1 MIIGVLNMAGIDR
14 ELAAELALSCNIMAR
29 EGHSDLTLGHV
40 SARLEGQEYL
50 HMSPYGLG
58 LEEVRGEDV
67 VLIDLEG
74 NQLAGERRRRTE
86 YPIHT
91 EIYKSR
97 PEINCVVHTHPLYAT
112 ILGATDG
119 RLHPI
124 SHEGSLF
131 IDLPFFKD
139 TTELIRFPAQGQA
152 VAKCLGQ
159 ARAVLLQNHGIVVVG
174 KNVKEATVYAI
185 VLEKAAKMELLARQI
200 GLIFWSSEEE
210 SLHKVE
216 QIYHSRGIQIFWD
229 YFARR
234 VQSQQ
239 IHDDDKER

>member
-1 MIIGVLNMAGIDR
+1 MVEINP
-14 ELAAELALSCNIMAR
+14 ELAAELALSCNILAR

-40 SARLEGQEYL
+40 SARLEGQKYL
-50 HMSPYGLG
+50 YMSPYGLG
-58 LEEVRGEDV
+58 LEEVQGEDII
-67 VLIDLEG
+67 LIDLEG

-97 PEINCVVHTHPLYAT
+97 PEINCVVHTHPPYAT

-139 TTELIRFPAQGQA
+139 TTELIRFPGQGQA

-159 ARAVLLQNHGIVVVG
+159 ARAVLLQNHGIAVVG
-174 KNVKEATVYAI
+174 RSIKEATIYAI
-185 VLEKAAKMELLARQI
+185 LLEKAARMELLARQM
-200 GLIFWSSEEE
+200 GPVVWSSEEE

-216 QIYHSRGIQIFWD
+216 QIYHSRGIQIFWE

-234 VQSQQ
+234 VQSPQ
-239 IHDDDKER
+239 IHDDDKEK